1 MASVNQD
8 VKAAASDRGQ
18 RANIY
23 VRMHMSA
30 PLNVGRG
37 HHPQGLIRRRGCML
51 RRSAFKL
58 VGWDELRRSCNTHGT
73 SHFLD
78 TIPLFLLY
86 QSLHLLCHLSQPNVK
101 LPRRIVR
108 FSLITLTCS
117 IELVQDAHPN
127 PILGFEVAEHIARIQ
142 LHAVLPHLAPRPMRG
157 RKGMRYGAMYS
168 DT

>member
-1 MASVNQD
+1 MVIILKGLFKDEVVCWGEARSNWMNYGEAVTHT
-8 VKAAASDRGQ
+8 
-18 RANIY
+18 
-23 VRMHMSA
+23 VRLTFWIS
-30 PLNVGRG
+30 PLC
-37 HHPQGLIRRRGCML
+37 H
-51 RRSAFKL
+51 
-58 VGWDELRRSCNTHGT
+58 
-73 SHFLD
+73 
-78 TIPLFLLY
+78 
-86 QSLHLLCHLSQPNVK
+86 SLHLLCHLSQPNVK

-168 DT
+168 GIY